1 MFEKISFS
9 DYFDSAK
16 ANGIER
22 EVMLALEASM
32 NELFNKKPKEYEGTM
47 LAIHERINGK
57 HFDKLT
63 AHIGVEGLKNVDGT
77 KGAHFSYDE
86 VSAAIADWSLTIGGL
101 SQETVQVDMY
111 YAVNM
116 LYSDTSNIYGN
127 SIEPYAKL
135 AKALYFDDPDMV
147 DGKLWRQYLATEV

>member
-1 MFEKISFS
+1 MFKEITFS
-9 DYFDSAK
+9 DYFESAK
-16 ANGIER
+16 ANGTER
-22 EVMLALEASM
+22 EVILALEANM
-32 NELFNKKPKEYEGTM
+32 NELFNKKPKEYEETM

-63 AHIGVEGLKNVDGT
+63 ACIAVEGLKNVDGT

-86 VSAAIADWSLTIGGL
+86 VITAIADWSVLIGGL
-101 SQETVQVDMY
+101 SQETVQADMY

-127 SIEPYAKL
+127 SIDPYVKL

-147 DGKLWRQYLATEV
+147 DGKLWKQYLATEV